1 VEQAGQNTTRACVRA
16 CARAGGMEGTQ
27 QGWRTAH
34 GARRMAHGAWRTA
47 RAVAS
52 SEQDTHRAAV
62 SKYGRAC
69 VRATSSNSVSL
80 VVVG

>member
-1 VEQAGQNTTRACVRA
+1 MLERGAGRAKHDACVRA
-16 CARAGGMEGTQ
+16 GGREGRE
-27 QGWRTAH
+27 GPNRG
-34 GARRMAHGAWRTA
+34 GAWRMAHGAWRTA